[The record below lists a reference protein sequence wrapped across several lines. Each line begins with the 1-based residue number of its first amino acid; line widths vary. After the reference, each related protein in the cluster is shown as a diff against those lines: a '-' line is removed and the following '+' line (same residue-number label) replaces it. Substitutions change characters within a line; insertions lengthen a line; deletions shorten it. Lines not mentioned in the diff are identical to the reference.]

1 MDETTG
7 GDKIMTNE
15 EILELKINKFTTIKQ
30 YLRQLL
36 QEVWIEGSMFNSK
49 RPFGNSDWQFD
60 VYVALVE
67 SGVIVG
73 TFDKDGYLEA
83 CDTLEGD
90 IVMHQ
95 LIFECFKS

>member
-7 GDKIMTNE
+7 GDKIMTNK
-15 EILELKINKFTTIKQ
+15 EILELNIDSETTIKQ

-36 QEVWIEGSMFNSK
+36 QKIWTEGSMFNSK
-49 RPFGNSDWQFD
+49 RPFGNSDWQFN
-60 VYVALVE
+60 VYVVLVE
-67 SGVIVG
+67 SGVITG
-73 TFDKDGYLEA
+73 TFDENGCLED

-90 IVMHQ
+90 VVMHQ